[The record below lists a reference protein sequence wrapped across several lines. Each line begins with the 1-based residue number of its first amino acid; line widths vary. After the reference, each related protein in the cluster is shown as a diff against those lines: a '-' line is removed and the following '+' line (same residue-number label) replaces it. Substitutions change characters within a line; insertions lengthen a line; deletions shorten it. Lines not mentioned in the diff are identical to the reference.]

1 MKAEIFE
8 NEEKELHSQLTS
20 LDGMINQAHQEMD
33 QMQARLNGMYQERER
48 VIGGL
53 GTIESMKKKLK
64 ETGDGK

>member
-8 NEEKELHSQLTS
+8 NEERELRSQLTN
-20 LDGMINQAHQEMD
+20 LDGMLNQAHQEMD

-53 GTIESMKKKLK
+53 ATIESMKKKLK
-64 ETGDGK
+64 ESGDGK